1 MLTPQEVS
9 ARSFTKSVMGGYNM
23 TMVDEFLDELTDDY
37 TSLYKEN
44 ASLKAKLKVLVEKVE
59 EYRATEDSMRVTLL
73 AAQRMAESIV
83 QEAQEKAEEIKKQAD
98 DSAKAQIEEG
108 RRELAATE
116 QKLQEGKLAL
126 QKFIDEGKKLCGQSL
141 EFLDRLP
148 MYVPEADTKT
158 AQIDQIEKKVMDAA
172 LDTQPAAPVQ
182 TQTPPAAPASIRPQ
196 TPPAAPASVR
206 PQTHPAAPAS
216 VRPHTHPAAPADVL
230 QSAAKPAP
238 GPVATPEPKPP
249 VSSPTT
255 KITVPAGAPE
265 PAAVSVPEPPA
276 EEAKPDMDAT
286 KRVNLDELKFGP
298 RYRGEAR

>member
-1 MLTPQEVS
+1 
-9 ARSFTKSVMGGYNM
+9 
-23 TMVDEFLDELTDDY
+23 
-37 TSLYKEN
+37 
-44 ASLKAKLKVLVEKVE
+44 
-59 EYRATEDSMRVTLL
+59 MRVTLL

-108 RRELAATE
+108 RRELALTE

-141 EFLDRLP
+141 DFLDRLP
-148 MYVPEADTKT
+148 MYVPEADIKT

-182 TQTPPAAPASIRPQ
+182 SQTPPAAPASIRPQ
-196 TPPAAPASVR
+196 TP
-206 PQTHPAAPAS
+206 
-216 VRPHTHPAAPADVL
+216 PAAPADVL

-265 PAAVSVPEPPA
+265 PAAVPVPEPSA

>member
-108 RRELAATE
+108 RRELALTE

-126 QKFIDEGKKLCGQSL
+126 QKFVDEGKKLCGQSL

-148 MYVPEADTKT
+148 EYAPEADTKT
-158 AQIDQIEKKVMDAA
+158 AQAEQIEKNVMDAA
-172 LDTQPAAPVQ
+172 LNAQPQTPPASPAPVQ
-182 TQTPPAAPASIRPQ
+182 TQTAPASPAPVRTQ
-196 TPPAAPASVR
+196 TPPASPAPAV
-206 PQTHPAAPAS
+206 
-216 VRPHTHPAAPADVL
+216 
-230 QSAAKPAP
+230 KPVS

-255 KITVPAGAPE
+255 KISVPVSAPVSE
-265 PAAVSVPEPPA
+265 PAAAPVPEPSA
-276 EEAKPDMDAT
+276 EEAKPDLDAT

>member
-206 PQTHPAAPAS
+206 PQTHPAAPA
-216 VRPHTHPAAPADVL
+216 DVL

>member
-108 RRELAATE
+108 RRELALTE

-141 EFLDRLP
+141 DFLDRLP
-148 MYVPEADTKT
+148 MYVPEADIKT

-182 TQTPPAAPASIRPQ
+182 SQTPPAAPASIRPQ
-196 TPPAAPASVR
+196 TP
-206 PQTHPAAPAS
+206 
-216 VRPHTHPAAPADVL
+216 PAAPADVL

-265 PAAVSVPEPPA
+265 PAAVPVPEPSA

>member
-108 RRELAATE
+108 RRELALTE

-148 MYVPEADTKT
+148 MYVPEADIKT

-182 TQTPPAAPASIRPQ
+182 PQTPPAAPASIRPQ
-196 TPPAAPASVR
+196 TP
-206 PQTHPAAPAS
+206 
-216 VRPHTHPAAPADVL
+216 PAAPADVL

-265 PAAVSVPEPPA
+265 PAAVPVPEPSA

>member
-182 TQTPPAAPASIRPQ
+182 SQTPPAAPASIRPQ

-206 PQTHPAAPAS
+206 PQ
-216 VRPHTHPAAPADVL
+216 THPAAPADVL

-265 PAAVSVPEPPA
+265 PAAVPVPEPSA

>member
-108 RRELAATE
+108 RRELALTE

-141 EFLDRLP
+141 DFLDRLP
-148 MYVPEADTKT
+148 MYVPEADIKT

-182 TQTPPAAPASIRPQ
+182 SQTPPAAPASIRPQ
-196 TPPAAPASVR
+196 
-206 PQTHPAAPAS
+206 
-216 VRPHTHPAAPADVL
+216 THPAAPADVL

-265 PAAVSVPEPPA
+265 PAAVPVPEPPA

>member
-108 RRELAATE
+108 RRELALTE

-141 EFLDRLP
+141 DFLDRLP

-182 TQTPPAAPASIRPQ
+182 SQTPPAAPASIRPQ
-196 TPPAAPASVR
+196 
-206 PQTHPAAPAS
+206 
-216 VRPHTHPAAPADVL
+216 THPAAPADVL

-265 PAAVSVPEPPA
+265 PAAVPVPEPSA

>member
-108 RRELAATE
+108 RRELALTE

-141 EFLDRLP
+141 DFLDRLP
-148 MYVPEADTKT
+148 MYVPEADIKT

-182 TQTPPAAPASIRPQ
+182 SQTPPAAPASIRPQ
-196 TPPAAPASVR
+196 TP
-206 PQTHPAAPAS
+206 
-216 VRPHTHPAAPADVL
+216 PAAPADVL

-255 KITVPAGAPE
+255 KITVPPGAPE
-265 PAAVSVPEPPA
+265 PAAVPVPEPSA

>member
-108 RRELAATE
+108 RRELALTE

-196 TPPAAPASVR
+196 TPPAAPA
-206 PQTHPAAPAS
+206 
-216 VRPHTHPAAPADVL
+216 DVL

-265 PAAVSVPEPPA
+265 PAAVPVPEPSA

>member
-108 RRELAATE
+108 RRELALTE

-148 MYVPEADTKT
+148 MYVPEADIKT

-182 TQTPPAAPASIRPQ
+182 SQTPPAAPASIRPQ
-196 TPPAAPASVR
+196 TP
-206 PQTHPAAPAS
+206 
-216 VRPHTHPAAPADVL
+216 PAAPADVL

-265 PAAVSVPEPPA
+265 PAAVPVPEPSA

>member
-108 RRELAATE
+108 RRELALTE

-141 EFLDRLP
+141 EFLGRLP

-182 TQTPPAAPASIRPQ
+182 SQ

-206 PQTHPAAPAS
+206 PQ
-216 VRPHTHPAAPADVL
+216 THPAAPADVL

-265 PAAVSVPEPPA
+265 PAAVPVPEPSA

>member
-44 ASLKAKLKVLVEKVE
+44 ASLKEKLKVLVEKVE

-108 RRELAATE
+108 RRELALTE

-141 EFLDRLP
+141 DFLDRLP
-148 MYVPEADTKT
+148 MYVPEADIKT

-182 TQTPPAAPASIRPQ
+182 SQTPPAAPASIRPQ
-196 TPPAAPASVR
+196 TP
-206 PQTHPAAPAS
+206 
-216 VRPHTHPAAPADVL
+216 PAAPADVL

-255 KITVPAGAPE
+255 KITVPPGAPE
-265 PAAVSVPEPPA
+265 PAAVPVPEPSA

>member
-108 RRELAATE
+108 RRELALTE

-141 EFLDRLP
+141 DFLDRLP
-148 MYVPEADTKT
+148 MYVPEADIKT

-182 TQTPPAAPASIRPQ
+182 SQ

-206 PQTHPAAPAS
+206 PQ
-216 VRPHTHPAAPADVL
+216 THPAAPADVL

-265 PAAVSVPEPPA
+265 PAAVPVPEPPA

>member
-108 RRELAATE
+108 RRELALTE

-148 MYVPEADTKT
+148 MYVPEADIKT

-196 TPPAAPASVR
+196 TPPAAPA
-206 PQTHPAAPAS
+206 
-216 VRPHTHPAAPADVL
+216 DVL

-265 PAAVSVPEPPA
+265 PAAVPVPEPSA

>member
-108 RRELAATE
+108 RRELALTE

-182 TQTPPAAPASIRPQ
+182 SQTPPAAPASIRPQ
-196 TPPAAPASVR
+196 
-206 PQTHPAAPAS
+206 
-216 VRPHTHPAAPADVL
+216 THPAAPADVL

-265 PAAVSVPEPPA
+265 PAAVPVPEPSA

>member
-108 RRELAATE
+108 RRELALTE

-182 TQTPPAAPASIRPQ
+182 SQTPPAAPASIRPQ
-196 TPPAAPASVR
+196 TP
-206 PQTHPAAPAS
+206 
-216 VRPHTHPAAPADVL
+216 PAAPADVL

-265 PAAVSVPEPPA
+265 PAAVPVPEPPA

>member
-108 RRELAATE
+108 RRELALTE

-148 MYVPEADTKT
+148 MYVPEADIKT

-182 TQTPPAAPASIRPQ
+182 SQTPPAAPASIRPQ
-196 TPPAAPASVR
+196 
-206 PQTHPAAPAS
+206 
-216 VRPHTHPAAPADVL
+216 THPAAPADVL

-265 PAAVSVPEPPA
+265 PAAVPVPEPSA

>member
-1 MLTPQEVS
+1 
-9 ARSFTKSVMGGYNM
+9 
-23 TMVDEFLDELTDDY
+23 
-37 TSLYKEN
+37 
-44 ASLKAKLKVLVEKVE
+44 
-59 EYRATEDSMRVTLL
+59 MRVTLL

-108 RRELAATE
+108 RRELALTE

-141 EFLDRLP
+141 DFLDRLP
-148 MYVPEADTKT
+148 MYVPEADIKT

-196 TPPAAPASVR
+196 TPPAAPVSVR
-206 PQTHPAAPAS
+206 PQ
-216 VRPHTHPAAPADVL
+216 THPAAPADVL

-265 PAAVSVPEPPA
+265 PAAVPVPEPSA

>member
-9 ARSFTKSVMGGYNM
+9 ARSFTKTVMGGYNM

-108 RRELAATE
+108 RRELALTE

-141 EFLDRLP
+141 DFLDRLP
-148 MYVPEADTKT
+148 MYVPEADIKT

-182 TQTPPAAPASIRPQ
+182 SQTPPAAPASIRPQ
-196 TPPAAPASVR
+196 TP
-206 PQTHPAAPAS
+206 
-216 VRPHTHPAAPADVL
+216 PAAPADVL

-265 PAAVSVPEPPA
+265 PAAVPVPEPSA

>member
-108 RRELAATE
+108 RRELALTE

-182 TQTPPAAPASIRPQ
+182 SQTPPAAPASIRPQ
-196 TPPAAPASVR
+196 TP
-206 PQTHPAAPAS
+206 
-216 VRPHTHPAAPADVL
+216 PAAPADVL

-265 PAAVSVPEPPA
+265 PAAVPVPEPSA

>member
-108 RRELAATE
+108 RRELALTE

-141 EFLDRLP
+141 DFLDRLP
-148 MYVPEADTKT
+148 MYVPEADIKT

-196 TPPAAPASVR
+196 TPPAAPA
-206 PQTHPAAPAS
+206 
-216 VRPHTHPAAPADVL
+216 DVL

-255 KITVPAGAPE
+255 KITVPAGTPE
-265 PAAVSVPEPPA
+265 PAAVPVPEPSA

>member
-108 RRELAATE
+108 RRELALTE

-182 TQTPPAAPASIRPQ
+182 SQTPPAAPVSIRPQ
-196 TPPAAPASVR
+196 
-206 PQTHPAAPAS
+206 
-216 VRPHTHPAAPADVL
+216 THPAAPADVL

-265 PAAVSVPEPPA
+265 PAAVPVPEPSA

>member
-108 RRELAATE
+108 RRELALTE

-141 EFLDRLP
+141 DFLDRLP
-148 MYVPEADTKT
+148 MYVPEADIKT

-182 TQTPPAAPASIRPQ
+182 SQTPPAAPASIRPQ
-196 TPPAAPASVR
+196 TP
-206 PQTHPAAPAS
+206 
-216 VRPHTHPAAPADVL
+216 PAAPADVL

-255 KITVPAGAPE
+255 KITVPAGTPE
-265 PAAVSVPEPPA
+265 PAAVPVPEPSA

>member
-108 RRELAATE
+108 RRELALTE

-141 EFLDRLP
+141 DFLDRLP
-148 MYVPEADTKT
+148 MYVPEADIKT

-182 TQTPPAAPASIRPQ
+182 SQTPPAAPTSIRPQ

-206 PQTHPAAPAS
+206 PQ
-216 VRPHTHPAAPADVL
+216 THPAAPADVL

-265 PAAVSVPEPPA
+265 PAAVPVPEPSA

>member
-1 MLTPQEVS
+1 
-9 ARSFTKSVMGGYNM
+9 
-23 TMVDEFLDELTDDY
+23 
-37 TSLYKEN
+37 
-44 ASLKAKLKVLVEKVE
+44 
-59 EYRATEDSMRVTLL
+59 MRVTLL

-108 RRELAATE
+108 RRELALTE

-182 TQTPPAAPASIRPQ
+182 SQTPPAAPASIRPQ
-196 TPPAAPASVR
+196 
-206 PQTHPAAPAS
+206 
-216 VRPHTHPAAPADVL
+216 THPAAPADVL

-265 PAAVSVPEPPA
+265 PAAVPVPEPSA

>member
-108 RRELAATE
+108 RRELALTE

-141 EFLDRLP
+141 DFLDRLP
-148 MYVPEADTKT
+148 MYVPEADIKT
-158 AQIDQIEKKVMDAA
+158 AQIDQIERKVMDAA

-182 TQTPPAAPASIRPQ
+182 SQTPPAAPASIRPQ
-196 TPPAAPASVR
+196 
-206 PQTHPAAPAS
+206 
-216 VRPHTHPAAPADVL
+216 THPAAPADVL

-265 PAAVSVPEPPA
+265 PAAVPVPEPSA